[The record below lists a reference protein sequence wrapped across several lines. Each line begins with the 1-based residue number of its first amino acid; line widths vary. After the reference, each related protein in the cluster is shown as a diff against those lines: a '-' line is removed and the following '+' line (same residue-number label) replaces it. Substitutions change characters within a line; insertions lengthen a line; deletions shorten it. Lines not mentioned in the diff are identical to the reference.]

1 MKSSMT
7 FESKKRYR
15 TLADL
20 ELQRRR
26 WMLLLENLD
35 ARRHVILR
43 LLAGIEV
50 EKRRTQRE
58 IGCLDSEI

>member
-1 MKSSMT
+1 MT